1 MNRHLLILRRMFF
14 IGVCVIALLVW
25 AGIAVDTAGL
35 VQQAV
40 AITPTVVPTSIA
52 EAPDPT
58 PTALVVRPRPTT
70 AAADAAIY
78 QELSEAP
85 AQQAVHP
92 KTGRYI
98 AAWLPNSFDETNR
111 RSFEANADI
120 LDEISPFWYAT
131 NTRGDL
137 RHGYDARDKELVDLA
152 HANNV
157 LVIPSVHNIVNGGD
171 PVPALLRNPQARR
184 RHVQLIV
191 DEVVAQNY
199 DGFDIDYESMA
210 SSMREPYSAFIIELA
225 DALHA
230 QNKLLTV
237 AVHAKT
243 CDFCGLGGF
252 QDWTVVGKYADRMR
266 IMTYDMSWK
275 GGSPGPVAPVYW
287 VNDVAE
293 YARSIVDPAKVIIGV
308 PFYGYDW
315 RQGGGDAK
323 AYNWQD
329 FDAIIQAY
337 GAEKVLV
344 ETDSRGRVV
353 QENRITYTLRGTRR
367 VAYFATKSSLDAKI
381 TLVQNL
387 DLGGIA
393 IWRLGGEDPE
403 NWDVIRERLI
413 EDPFESQR
421 MVNRALPDH

>member
-1 MNRHLLILRRMFF
+1 MNRHLSTLQRIFF
-14 IGVCVIALLVW
+14 VSVCVLALLAWV
-25 AGIAVDTAGL
+25 GLAVDTAGL

-40 AITPTVVPTSIA
+40 AVTPTLAPASIA
-52 EAPDPT
+52 VAADPT
-58 PTALVVRPRPTT
+58 PTALPARPRPTI
-70 AAADAAIY
+70 APDAVVY
-78 QELSEAP
+78 QELSEQAV
-85 AQQAVHP
+85 QQALHP

-98 AAWLPNSFDETNR
+98 AAWLPNSFDEKNR

-131 NTRGDL
+131 NARGDL
-137 RHGYDARDKELVDLA
+137 RHGYDARDDELIELA

-157 LVIPSVHNIVNGGD
+157 LVIPSVHNIVNGVD
-171 PVPALLRNPQARR
+171 PVPALLRNPEARSR
-184 RHVQLIV
+184 QVRQIV
-191 DEVVAQNY
+191 DEVLTRNY
-199 DGFDIDYESMA
+199 DGFDIDYESLSA
-210 SSMREPYSAFIIELA
+210 SLREPYSAFIIELA
-225 DALHA
+225 EALHA
-230 QNKLLTV
+230 QGKLLTV

-252 QDWTVVGKYADRMR
+252 QDWAVVGKYADRMR

-293 YARSIVDPAKVIIGV
+293 YARSVVDPAKVIIGV

-323 AYNWQD
+323 AYNWED
-329 FDAIIQAY
+329 FDAITQAY
-337 GAEKVLV
+337 GAERVLV

-353 QENRITYTLRGTRR
+353 QENRITYTLGGSRR
-367 VAYFATKSSLDAKI
+367 VAYFATSRSLEAKI
-381 TLVQNL
+381 GLVQNL

-393 IWRLGGEDPE
+393 IWRLGGEDPD
-403 NWDVIRERLI
+403 NWTVIREQLI

-421 MVNRALPDH
+421 MVNRALPNH